1 MKTWVQSSIGHLSN
15 DYMRKFLSIL
25 SLILLLAS
33 CTEQPEPQH
42 SPVKNQGNNSY
53 YNVQKLDSIIN
64 NCYQNGEFNGII
76 LVSRNKKVVYRK
88 AFGYANFETKEK
100 LIPESVFYLASVSK
114 QFTAMAIMIL
124 MERNK
129 LTYNDKLSKYF
140 PEFPPYANL
149 ITIKHLLTHTSGIPD
164 HFSLNSYKPDLKNQ
178 DVLEILIRQKALE
191 FKPGDRFEYSN
202 SGYILLAMITEKV
215 SRIPFHEFMKANVFD
230 PVVMT
235 NTLVYD
241 ESKPLINNRAIGY
254 NMDGTLN
261 DYNLLTTGSGGMFST
276 LDDLHLWD
284 LALYNGTLVSFG
296 TINEAFTPIILN
308 GGEIY
313 NYGFG
318 WFIYEDGEQKTVS
331 HSGNFSGFRTY
342 ISRDIV
348 NKNAFMLLTNN
359 GDALDRNKVVDAIRD
374 FLDPQIS
381 D

>member
-1 MKTWVQSSIGHLSN
+1 MITRESRQHYSIMKKILP
-15 DYMRKFLSIL
+15 IL
-25 SLILLLAS
+25 SLVLLLAS
-33 CTEQPEPQH
+33 CTEQSDPENT
-42 SPVKNQGNNSY
+42 VVINQGTQSY
-53 YNVQKLDSIIN
+53 YSVQKLDSTVN
-64 NCYQNGEFNGII
+64 NCYQDGEFNGTI

-114 QFTAMAIMIL
+114 PFTAMAIMIL
-124 MERNK
+124 KERNK
-129 LTYNDKLSKYF
+129 LSYDDKLSKYF

-149 ITIKHLLTHTSGIPD
+149 ITIKHLLTHTSGILN
-164 HFSLNSYKPDLKNQ
+164 HFRLNSYKPDLKNQ

-215 SRIPFHEFMKANVFD
+215 SGIPFHEFMKANVFD
-230 PVVMT
+230 PLDMT

-241 ESKPLINNRAIGY
+241 ESKPLITNRAIGY

-261 DYNLLTTGSGGMFST
+261 DYNILTTGAGGMFST
-276 LDDLHLWD
+276 VDDLYLWD
-284 LALYNGTLVSFG
+284 QALYTGTLVSWG
-296 TINEAFTPIILN
+296 TIYEAFTPIILN

-318 WFIYEDGEQKTVS
+318 WFIYEDGKQKTVS

-342 ISRDIV
+342 IGRDLV
-348 NKNAFMLLTNN
+348 NKNAYILLTNN
-359 GDALDRNKVVDAIRD
+359 GDALDMNKVVDAIRD

-381 D
+381 K